1 MHEDLCGFQ
10 LGYVSVWTRKGSGSL
25 IPPHLSLH
33 PCAHSLLS
41 TRQNLHL
48 MALERF
54 YSALPLNGCTLKKT
68 FVLLSALLSWP
79 FLNSSSFPFSFFF
92 FLQRALYISRNGR
105 WDMFQRNIIQ
115 GLPFLSLQEIQHTLN
130 FSCLIPLALP
140 LKISLGDTLCVKSPL
155 HLRFDFH
162 SNKTIPEITLSLQ
175 ISHWIFGKIII

>member
-1 MHEDLCGFQ
+1 MRTSAVFSWAT
-10 LGYVSVWTRKGSGSL
+10 SVYGQGRDQGLWS
-25 IPPHLSLH
+25 H
-33 PCAHSLLS
+33 PICPSIHVPIL
-41 TRQNLHL
+41 
-48 MALERF
+48 F
-54 YSALPLNGCTLKKT
+54 FLPDRT
-68 FVLLSALLSWP
+68 SISWP
-79 FLNSSSFPFSFFF
+79 WKGFTQPYPSTAAPWRRLLFYYLLYFPGLFSIPLLFLSPFFF

-115 GLPFLSLQEIQHTLN
+115 GLPFFSLQEIQHTLN

-162 SNKTIPEITLSLQ
+162 SNKTIPEITLSPQ

>member
-1 MHEDLCGFQ
+1 MDKEGIRVFDPTPSVPPSMCPFSSFYQTEPPSHG
-10 LGYVSVWTRKGSGSL
+10 LGK
-25 IPPHLSLH
+25 
-33 PCAHSLLS
+33 
-41 TRQNLHL
+41 
-48 MALERF
+48 
-54 YSALPLNGCTLKKT
+54 
-68 FVLLSALLSWP
+68 VLLSLTPQRLHLEEDFCFIICFTFLAFSQFLFFSFLL
-79 FLNSSSFPFSFFF
+79 FFF

-115 GLPFLSLQEIQHTLN
+115 GLPFFSLQEIQHTLN

-162 SNKTIPEITLSLQ
+162 SNKTIPEITLSPQ